1 MTRKRSV
8 IALAPLLLGAACL
21 HTGAQQSSLVAAI
34 PSVSI
39 TESRAF
45 DTYAPIPREVAA
57 NLGCVSSP
65 GLPICEVTPPS
76 PEEDSAFQA
85 EGARLRNHSDAKCRD
100 LGYAIEAN
108 RASVRMYRKA
118 LVRETDNGR
127 LFGVGHTYAVD
138 DAWLVRV
145 ARRID
150 DLNERTLEE
159 KTRTLRHEM
168 SHTIGA
174 TESPDGG
181 WSAEDYASRCAGD

>member
-1 MTRKRSV
+1 MRRVSAMV
-8 IALAPLLLGAACL
+8 ALLSLVSLGACM
-21 HTGAQQSSLVAAI
+21 HTSALQASSNAAI
-34 PSVSI
+34 PAVNI
-39 TESRAF
+39 TEGRAF
-45 DTYAPIPREVAA
+45 DSYAPVPPEAA
-57 NLGCVSSP
+57 TILGCVSSP

-76 PEEDSAFQA
+76 AEEDSAFQA
-85 EGARLRNHSDAKCRD
+85 EGARLRNHDEAKCRE
-100 LGYAIEAN
+100 LSSAIETN

-118 LVRETDNGR
+118 LIVESGNGR
-127 LFGVGHTYAVD
+127 LFGVGHTYAID

-150 DLNERTLEE
+150 ALNERSLQE

-181 WSAEDYASRCAGD
+181 WSAEDYATRCG